1 MPARSWSRVSKMPY
15 RLLYNLL
22 IHLGLP
28 LALLALYKP
37 KKGKPGFGKRWAEH
51 LGRLPATGQ
60 DAPLW
65 IHAVSVGETLAIT
78 PLIRAL
84 KAERPDLPILL
95 TTTTRTG
102 ADQAA
107 RLGDLVIHRY
117 APLDYPW
124 AIAAFLDTF
133 KPRALWVM
141 ETELWPN
148 WLAACEA
155 RHLPVTIINAR
166 LSERSCQRYARFH
179 GAFDAL
185 SRPLTHLLC
194 QHQDDADRFARLG
207 IDRSRLAVTGSIK
220 FDIQFGDEVQA
231 KGRALRQQLG
241 TDRPVW
247 IAASTHL
254 GEDEQV
260 LAAFDLL
267 LKRHP
272 DALLI
277 LVPRHPE
284 RFDRVAELCAPY
296 GCVRRTDGAAVNAE
310 DKVYLGDTMGE
321 LPLMLAAADVAF
333 VGGSLVKIGGHNLLE
348 PAALGKPCLTGPA
361 YFNFSDITR
370 QLVAQG
376 GAAIVADAAELG
388 EQVSQLFADDNARRE
403 MGEQARAV
411 VLRNQGALAR
421 TLSHC
426 LAALEND

>member
-1 MPARSWSRVSKMPY
+1 MGY

-37 KKGKPGFGKRWAEH
+37 KKGKPGFGARWAEH
-51 LGRLPATGQ
+51 LGRMPASGQ
-60 DAPLW
+60 EAPLW
-65 IHAVSVGETLAIT
+65 IHAVSVGETLAIS
-78 PLIRAL
+78 PFIRAL

-102 ADQAA
+102 AEQAA
-107 RLGDLVIHRY
+107 KLGDLVVHRY

-124 AIAAFLDTF
+124 AVAAFLKCI

-166 LSERSCQRYARFH
+166 LSERSCQRYARFQ
-179 GAFDAL
+179 GAFDTL

-194 QHQDDADRFARLG
+194 QHQDDAERFARLG
-207 IDRSRLAVTGSIK
+207 VGRERLAVTGSIK
-220 FDIQFGDEVQA
+220 FDIQLGDEVYA
-231 KGRALRQQLG
+231 RGHALRQQLG
-241 TDRPVW
+241 QSRPVW
-247 IAASTHL
+247 IAASTHQ

-260 LAAFDLL
+260 LAAFDLVL
-267 LKRHP
+267 QRHP
-272 DALLI
+272 QALLI

-296 GCVRRTDGAAVNAE
+296 GCVRRTGGAPIRE
-310 DKVYLGDTMGE
+310 TDKVYLGDTMGE

-333 VGGSLVKIGGHNLLE
+333 VGGSLVKVGGHNLLE

-370 QLVAQG
+370 QLVVQG
-376 GAAIVADAAELG
+376 GAALVADAAALG
-388 EQVSQLFADDNARRE
+388 EKVSELLADEGERRQ

-421 TLSHC
+421 TLSHS
-426 LAALEND
+426 LASLESD

>member
-1 MPARSWSRVSKMPY
+1 MGY

-51 LGRLPATGQ
+51 LGRTPATGQ
-60 DAPLW
+60 EAPLW
-65 IHAVSVGETLAIT
+65 IHAVSVGETLAIS
-78 PLIRAL
+78 PFIRAL

-102 ADQAA
+102 AEQAA
-107 RLGDLVIHRY
+107 RLGGLVEHRY

-124 AIAAFLDTF
+124 AVAAFLNAV

-166 LSERSCQRYARFH
+166 LSERSCRRYGRFQ

-194 QHQDDADRFARLG
+194 QHQDDADRFHRLG
-207 IDRSRLAVTGSIK
+207 LGRERLAVTGSIK
-220 FDIQFGDEVQA
+220 FDIQLDEQVQA
-231 KGRALRQQLG
+231 KGRALRQLLG
-241 TDRPVW
+241 ADRPVW
-247 IAASTHL
+247 IAASTHQ

-260 LAAFDLL
+260 LAAFDRVLAAQ
-267 LKRHP
+267 P
-272 DALLI
+272 SALLI

-284 RFDRVAELCAPY
+284 RFERVAALCAPY
-296 GCVRRTDGAAVNAE
+296 GCVRRTAGGAVGE
-310 DKVYLGDTMGE
+310 HDKVYLGDTMGE

-333 VGGSLVKIGGHNLLE
+333 VGGSLVKVGGHNLLE
-348 PAALGKPCLTGPA
+348 PAALGKPCLSGPA

-376 GAAIVADAAELG
+376 GAAVVADAAELG
-388 EQVSQLFADDNARRE
+388 EQVSALLADESRRRE

-426 LAALEND
+426 LASLEND

>member
-1 MPARSWSRVSKMPY
+1 MIY

-51 LGRLPATGQ
+51 LGRTPATGQ
-60 DAPLW
+60 EAPLW
-65 IHAVSVGETLAIT
+65 IHAVSVGETLAIS
-78 PLIRAL
+78 PFIRAL
-84 KAERPDLPILL
+84 KAEQPSLPILL

-102 ADQAA
+102 AEQAA
-107 RLGDLVIHRY
+107 KLGDLVVHRY

-124 AIAAFLDTF
+124 AVPAFLATF

-155 RHLPVTIINAR
+155 RNLPVTILNAR
-166 LSERSCQRYARFH
+166 LSERSCQRYGRFQ

-194 QHQDDADRFARLG
+194 QHQDDADRFQRLG
-207 IDRSRLAVTGSIK
+207 IGRERLAVTGSIK

-231 KGRALRQQLG
+231 RGRALRQQLG
-241 TDRPVW
+241 QERPVW
-247 IAASTHL
+247 IAASTHQ

-260 LAAFDLL
+260 LAAFDRV
-267 LKRHP
+267 LKAHP
-272 DALLI
+272 SALLI

-284 RFDRVAELCAPY
+284 RFAKVAELCAPY
-296 GCVRRTDGAAVNAE
+296 GCVLRSHCQGQGKPVSET

-376 GAAIVADAAELG
+376 GAAVVADADALG
-388 EQVSQLFADDNARRE
+388 DKVNALLGDAGARRQ

>member
-1 MPARSWSRVSKMPY
+1 MGY

-37 KKGKPGFGKRWAEH
+37 KKGKPGFGARWAEH
-51 LGRLPATGQ
+51 LGRTPASGQ
-60 DAPLW
+60 EAPLW
-65 IHAVSVGETLAIT
+65 IHAVSVGETLAIS
-78 PLIRAL
+78 PFIRAL

-102 ADQAA
+102 AEQAA
-107 RLGDLVIHRY
+107 KLGDLVVHRY

-124 AIAAFLDTF
+124 AVAAFLKCI

-166 LSERSCQRYARFH
+166 LSERSCQRYARFQ
-179 GAFDAL
+179 GAFDTL

-194 QHQDDADRFARLG
+194 QHQDDAERFARLG
-207 IDRSRLAVTGSIK
+207 IGREWLAVTGSIK
-220 FDIQFGDEVQA
+220 FDIQMGDEVQA
-231 KGRALRQQLG
+231 RGQALRQQLG
-241 TDRPVW
+241 QSRPVW
-247 IAASTHL
+247 IAASTHQ

-260 LAAFDLL
+260 LAAFDRVLQ
-267 LKRHP
+267 RHP
-272 DALLI
+272 RALLI

-296 GCVRRTDGAAVNAE
+296 GCVRRTGGAPIRE
-310 DKVYLGDTMGE
+310 TDKVYLGDTMGE

-333 VGGSLVKIGGHNLLE
+333 VGGSLVKVGGHNLLE

-376 GAAIVADAAELG
+376 GAALVADAAALG
-388 EQVSQLFADDNARRE
+388 EKVSELLADEGERRQ

-426 LAALEND
+426 LASLEND

>member
-1 MPARSWSRVSKMPY
+1 MPY

-28 LALLALYKP
+28 LALLALYRP
-37 KKGKPGFGKRWAEH
+37 KRGKLGFGKRWAEH
-51 LGRLPATGQ
+51 VGRLPATGQ
-60 DAPLW
+60 EAPLW
-65 IHAVSVGETLAIT
+65 IHAVSVGEVLAIS

-84 KAERPDLPILL
+84 NAAQPSLPILL
-95 TTTTRTG
+95 TTTTQTG
-102 ADQAA
+102 AAQAA
-107 RLGDLVIHRY
+107 KLGDLVVHRY

-124 AIAAFLDTF
+124 AIGAFLNTCQ
-133 KPRALWVM
+133 PRALWVV

-148 WLAACEA
+148 WLAACDA
-155 RHLPVTIINAR
+155 RHVPVTIINAR

-179 GAFDAL
+179 GAFDTL

-194 QHQDDADRFARLG
+194 QHQEDAERFARLG
-207 IDRSRLAVTGSIK
+207 IGRARLAVTGSIK
-220 FDIQFGDEVQA
+220 FDIQFGDEVQTQ
-231 KGRALRQQLG
+231 GRALRQLLG
-241 TDRPVW
+241 VDRPVW
-247 IAASTHL
+247 IAASTHQ

-267 LKRHP
+267 LARHP
-272 DALLI
+272 NALLI

-284 RFDRVAELCAPY
+284 RFDRVAQLCAPY
-296 GCVRRTDGAAVNAE
+296 GCIRRTHCQAQGARVGV
-310 DKVYLGDTMGE
+310 DHKVYLGDTMGE

-333 VGGSLVKIGGHNLLE
+333 VGGSLVNVGGHNLLE
-348 PAALGKPCLTGPA
+348 PAALGKPCLSGPT

-388 EQVSQLFADDNARRE
+388 EQLNQLFEHEPVRRA

-426 LAALEND
+426 LVALEND

>member
-1 MPARSWSRVSKMPY
+1 MGY

-37 KKGKPGFGKRWAEH
+37 KKGKPGFGARWAEH
-51 LGRLPATGQ
+51 LGRTPVSGQ
-60 DAPLW
+60 EAPLW
-65 IHAVSVGETLAIT
+65 IHAVSVGETLAIS
-78 PLIRAL
+78 PFIRAL

-102 ADQAA
+102 AEQAA
-107 RLGDLVIHRY
+107 KLGDLVVHRY

-124 AIAAFLDTF
+124 AVAAFLKCI

-166 LSERSCQRYARFH
+166 LSERSCQRYARFQ
-179 GAFDAL
+179 GAFDTL

-194 QHQDDADRFARLG
+194 QHQDDAERFARLG
-207 IDRSRLAVTGSIK
+207 IGRERLAVTGSIK
-220 FDIQFGDEVQA
+220 FDIQLGDEVQA
-231 KGRALRQQLG
+231 KGHALRQQLG
-241 TDRPVW
+241 QSRPVW
-247 IAASTHL
+247 IAASTHQ

-260 LAAFDLL
+260 LAAFDLVL
-267 LKRHP
+267 QRHP
-272 DALLI
+272 QSLLI

-296 GCVRRTDGAAVNAE
+296 GCVRRTGGAPIRE
-310 DKVYLGDTMGE
+310 TDKVYLGDTMGE

-333 VGGSLVKIGGHNLLE
+333 VGGSLVKVGGHNLLE

-376 GAAIVADAAELG
+376 GAALVADAAALG
-388 EQVSQLFADDNARRE
+388 EKVSELLADEGERRQ

-426 LAALEND
+426 LASLESD

>member
-1 MPARSWSRVSKMPY
+1 MGY

-37 KKGKPGFGKRWAEH
+37 KKGKPGFGARWAEH
-51 LGRLPATGQ
+51 LGRTPASGQ
-60 DAPLW
+60 EAPLW
-65 IHAVSVGETLAIT
+65 IHAVSVGETLAIS
-78 PLIRAL
+78 PFIRAL

-102 ADQAA
+102 AEQAA
-107 RLGDLVIHRY
+107 KLGDLVMHRY

-124 AIAAFLDTF
+124 AVAAFLKCI

-166 LSERSCQRYARFH
+166 LSERSCQRYARFQ
-179 GAFDAL
+179 GAFDTL

-194 QHQDDADRFARLG
+194 QHQDDAERFVRLG
-207 IDRSRLAVTGSIK
+207 IGRERLAVTGSIK
-220 FDIQFGDEVQA
+220 FDIQLGDEVQA
-231 KGRALRQQLG
+231 RGHALRQQLG
-241 TDRPVW
+241 QSRPVW
-247 IAASTHL
+247 IAASTHQ

-260 LAAFDLL
+260 LAAFDLVL
-267 LKRHP
+267 QRHP
-272 DALLI
+272 QALLI

-296 GCVRRTDGAAVNAE
+296 GCVRRTGGAPIRE
-310 DKVYLGDTMGE
+310 TDKVYLGDTMGE

-333 VGGSLVKIGGHNLLE
+333 VGGSLVKVGGHNLLE
-348 PAALGKPCLTGPA
+348 PAALGKPCLSGPA

-376 GAAIVADAAELG
+376 GAALVADAAALG
-388 EQVSQLFADDNARRE
+388 EKVSELLADEGERRQ

-411 VLRNQGALAR
+411 VLRNQGALVR

-426 LAALEND
+426 LASLESD

>member
-1 MPARSWSRVSKMPY
+1 MGY

-37 KKGKPGFGKRWAEH
+37 KKGKPGFGARWAEH
-51 LGRLPATGQ
+51 LGRTPASGQ
-60 DAPLW
+60 EAPLW
-65 IHAVSVGETLAIT
+65 IHAVSVGETLAIS
-78 PLIRAL
+78 PFIRAL

-102 ADQAA
+102 AEQAA
-107 RLGDLVIHRY
+107 KLGDLVMHRY

-124 AIAAFLDTF
+124 AVAAFLKCI

-166 LSERSCQRYARFH
+166 LSERSCQRYARFQ
-179 GAFDAL
+179 GAFDTL

-194 QHQDDADRFARLG
+194 QHQDDAERFARLG
-207 IDRSRLAVTGSIK
+207 IGRERLAVTGSIK
-220 FDIQFGDEVQA
+220 FDIQLGDEVQA
-231 KGRALRQQLG
+231 RGHALRQPLG
-241 TDRPVW
+241 QSRPVW
-247 IAASTHL
+247 IAASTHQ

-260 LAAFDLL
+260 LAAFDLVL
-267 LKRHP
+267 QRHP
-272 DALLI
+272 QALLI

-296 GCVRRTDGAAVNAE
+296 GCVRRTGGAPIRE
-310 DKVYLGDTMGE
+310 TDRVYLGDTMGE

-333 VGGSLVKIGGHNLLE
+333 VGGSLVKVGGHNLLE

-376 GAAIVADAAELG
+376 GAALVADAAALG
-388 EQVSQLFADDNARRE
+388 EKVSELLADEGERRQ

-426 LAALEND
+426 LASLESD

>member
-1 MPARSWSRVSKMPY
+1 MGY

-37 KKGKPGFGKRWAEH
+37 KKGKPGFGARWAEH
-51 LGRLPATGQ
+51 LGRTPASGQ
-60 DAPLW
+60 EAPLW
-65 IHAVSVGETLAIT
+65 IHAVSVGETLAIS
-78 PLIRAL
+78 PFIRAL

-102 ADQAA
+102 AEQAA
-107 RLGDLVIHRY
+107 KLGDLVVHRY

-124 AIAAFLDTF
+124 AVAAFLKCI

-166 LSERSCQRYARFH
+166 LSERSCQRYARFQ
-179 GAFDAL
+179 GAFDTL

-194 QHQDDADRFARLG
+194 QHQDDAERFARLG
-207 IDRSRLAVTGSIK
+207 IGRERLAVTGSIK
-220 FDIQFGDEVQA
+220 FDIQLGDEVQA
-231 KGRALRQQLG
+231 KGHALRQHLG
-241 TDRPVW
+241 QSRPVW
-247 IAASTHL
+247 IAASTHQ

-260 LAAFDLL
+260 LAAFDLVL
-267 LKRHP
+267 QRHP
-272 DALLI
+272 RALLI

-296 GCVRRTDGAAVNAE
+296 GCVRRTGGAPIRE
-310 DKVYLGDTMGE
+310 TDKVYLGDTMGE

-333 VGGSLVKIGGHNLLE
+333 VGGSLVKVGGHNLLE

-370 QLVAQG
+370 QLVVQG
-376 GAAIVADAAELG
+376 GAALVADAAALG
-388 EQVSQLFADDNARRE
+388 EKVSELLADEGDRRQ

-426 LAALEND
+426 LASLEND

>member
-1 MPARSWSRVSKMPY
+1 MGY

-37 KKGKPGFGKRWAEH
+37 KKGKPGFGARWAEH
-51 LGRLPATGQ
+51 LGRTPASGQ
-60 DAPLW
+60 EAPLW
-65 IHAVSVGETLAIT
+65 IHAVSVGETLAIS
-78 PLIRAL
+78 PFIRAL

-102 ADQAA
+102 AEQAA
-107 RLGDLVIHRY
+107 KLGDLVVHRY

-124 AIAAFLDTF
+124 AVAAFLKCI

-166 LSERSCQRYARFH
+166 LSERSCQRYARFQ
-179 GAFDAL
+179 GAFDTL

-194 QHQDDADRFARLG
+194 QHQDDAERFARLG
-207 IDRSRLAVTGSIK
+207 IGRERLAVTGSIK
-220 FDIQFGDEVQA
+220 FDIQLGDEVQA
-231 KGRALRQQLG
+231 RGQALRQQLG
-241 TDRPVW
+241 QRRPVW
-247 IAASTHL
+247 IAASTHQ

-260 LAAFDLL
+260 LAAFDLVL
-267 LKRHP
+267 QRHP
-272 DALLI
+272 RALLI

-296 GCVRRTDGAAVNAE
+296 GCVRRTGGAPIRE
-310 DKVYLGDTMGE
+310 TDKVYLGDTMGE

-333 VGGSLVKIGGHNLLE
+333 VGGSLVKVGGHNLLE

-376 GAAIVADAAELG
+376 GAALVADAAALG
-388 EQVSQLFADDNARRE
+388 EKVSELLADEGDRRQ

-426 LAALEND
+426 LASLEND

>member
-1 MPARSWSRVSKMPY
+1 MGY

-37 KKGKPGFGKRWAEH
+37 KKGKPGFGARWAEH
-51 LGRLPATGQ
+51 LGRTPASGQ
-60 DAPLW
+60 EAPLW
-65 IHAVSVGETLAIT
+65 IHAVSVGETLAIS
-78 PLIRAL
+78 PFIRAL

-102 ADQAA
+102 AEQAA
-107 RLGDLVIHRY
+107 KLGDLVVHRY

-124 AIAAFLDTF
+124 AVAAFLKCI

-166 LSERSCQRYARFH
+166 LSERSCQRYARFQ

-194 QHQDDADRFARLG
+194 QHQDDAERFARLG
-207 IDRSRLAVTGSIK
+207 IGREQLAVTGSIK
-220 FDIQFGDEVQA
+220 FDIQLGDEVQA
-231 KGRALRQQLG
+231 RGHALRQQLG
-241 TDRPVW
+241 QSRPVW
-247 IAASTHL
+247 IAASTHQ

-260 LAAFDLL
+260 LAAFDLVL
-267 LKRHP
+267 QRHP
-272 DALLI
+272 QALLI

-284 RFDRVAELCAPY
+284 RFVRVAELCAPY
-296 GCVRRTDGAAVNAE
+296 GCVRRTGGAPIRE
-310 DKVYLGDTMGE
+310 TDKVYLGDTMGE

-333 VGGSLVKIGGHNLLE
+333 VGGSLVKVGGHNLLE
-348 PAALGKPCLTGPA
+348 PAALGKPCLTGTA

-376 GAAIVADAAELG
+376 GAALVADAAALG
-388 EQVSQLFADDNARRE
+388 EKVSELLADEGERRQ

-426 LAALEND
+426 LASLESD

>member
-1 MPARSWSRVSKMPY
+1 MGY

-37 KKGKPGFGKRWAEH
+37 KKGKPGFGARWAEH
-51 LGRLPATGQ
+51 LGRTPASGQ
-60 DAPLW
+60 EAPLW
-65 IHAVSVGETLAIT
+65 IHAVSVGETLAIS
-78 PLIRAL
+78 PFIRAL

-102 ADQAA
+102 AEQAA
-107 RLGDLVIHRY
+107 KLGDLVVHRY

-124 AIAAFLDTF
+124 AVAAFLKCI

-166 LSERSCQRYARFH
+166 LSERSCQRYARFQ
-179 GAFDAL
+179 GEFDTL

-194 QHQDDADRFARLG
+194 QHQDDAERFARLG
-207 IDRSRLAVTGSIK
+207 VGRERLAVTGSIK
-220 FDIQFGDEVQA
+220 FDIQLGDEVYA
-231 KGRALRQQLG
+231 RGHALRQQLG
-241 TDRPVW
+241 QSRPVW
-247 IAASTHL
+247 IAASTHQ

-260 LAAFDLL
+260 LAAFDLVL
-267 LKRHP
+267 QRHP
-272 DALLI
+272 QTLLI

-296 GCVRRTDGAAVNAE
+296 GCVRRTGGAPIRE
-310 DKVYLGDTMGE
+310 TDKVYLGDTMGE

-333 VGGSLVKIGGHNLLE
+333 VGGSLVKVGGHNLLE

-376 GAAIVADAAELG
+376 GAALVADAAALG
-388 EQVSQLFADDNARRE
+388 EKVSELLADEGDRRQ

-426 LAALEND
+426 LASLESD

>member
-1 MPARSWSRVSKMPY
+1 MGY

-37 KKGKPGFGKRWAEH
+37 KKGKPGFGARWAEH
-51 LGRLPATGQ
+51 LGRTPASGQ
-60 DAPLW
+60 EAPLW
-65 IHAVSVGETLAIT
+65 IHAVSVGETLAIS
-78 PLIRAL
+78 PFIRAL

-102 ADQAA
+102 AEQAA
-107 RLGDLVIHRY
+107 KLGDLAVHRY

-124 AIAAFLDTF
+124 AVAAFLKCI

-166 LSERSCQRYARFH
+166 LSERSCQRYARFQ
-179 GAFDAL
+179 GAFDTL

-194 QHQDDADRFARLG
+194 QHQDDAERFARLG
-207 IDRSRLAVTGSIK
+207 IGRERLAVTGSIK
-220 FDIQFGDEVQA
+220 FDIQLGDEVQA
-231 KGRALRQQLG
+231 RGHALRQQLG
-241 TDRPVW
+241 QSRPVW
-247 IAASTHL
+247 IAASTHQ

-260 LAAFDLL
+260 LAAFDLVL
-267 LKRHP
+267 QRHP
-272 DALLI
+272 RALLI

-284 RFDRVAELCAPY
+284 RFDRVAELCTPY
-296 GCVRRTDGAAVNAE
+296 GCVRRTGGDPIRE
-310 DKVYLGDTMGE
+310 TDKVYLGDTMGE

-333 VGGSLVKIGGHNLLE
+333 VGGSLVKVGGHNLLE

-376 GAAIVADAAELG
+376 GAALVADAAALG
-388 EQVSQLFADDNARRE
+388 EKVSELLADEGERLQ

-426 LAALEND
+426 LASLESD

>member
-1 MPARSWSRVSKMPY
+1 MGY

-37 KKGKPGFGKRWAEH
+37 KKGKPGFGARWAEH
-51 LGRLPATGQ
+51 LGRTPASGQ
-60 DAPLW
+60 EAPLW
-65 IHAVSVGETLAIT
+65 IHAVSVGETLAIS
-78 PLIRAL
+78 PFIRAL

-102 ADQAA
+102 AEQAA
-107 RLGDLVIHRY
+107 KLGDLVMHRY

-124 AIAAFLDTF
+124 AVAAFLKCI

-166 LSERSCQRYARFH
+166 LSERSCQRYARFQ
-179 GAFDAL
+179 GAFDTL

-194 QHQDDADRFARLG
+194 QHQDDAERFARLG
-207 IDRSRLAVTGSIK
+207 IGRERLAVTGSIK
-220 FDIQFGDEVQA
+220 FDIQLGDEVQA
-231 KGRALRQQLG
+231 RGHALRQQLG
-241 TDRPVW
+241 QSRPAW
-247 IAASTHL
+247 IAASTHQ

-260 LAAFDLL
+260 LAAFDLVL
-267 LKRHP
+267 QRHP
-272 DALLI
+272 RALLI

-296 GCVRRTDGAAVNAE
+296 GCVRRTGGAPIRE
-310 DKVYLGDTMGE
+310 TDKVYLGDTMGE

-333 VGGSLVKIGGHNLLE
+333 VGGSLVKVGGHNLLE

-376 GAAIVADAAELG
+376 GAALVADAAALG
-388 EQVSQLFADDNARRE
+388 EKVSELLADEGERRQ

-426 LAALEND
+426 LASLEND

>member
-1 MPARSWSRVSKMPY
+1 MGY

-37 KKGKPGFGKRWAEH
+37 KKGKPGFGARWAEH
-51 LGRLPATGQ
+51 LGRTPASGQ
-60 DAPLW
+60 EAPLW
-65 IHAVSVGETLAIT
+65 IHAVSVGETLAIS
-78 PLIRAL
+78 PFIRAL

-102 ADQAA
+102 AEQAA
-107 RLGDLVIHRY
+107 RLGDLVVHRY

-124 AIAAFLDTF
+124 AVAAFLKRI

-166 LSERSCQRYARFH
+166 LSERSCQRYARFQ
-179 GAFDAL
+179 GAFDTL

-194 QHQDDADRFARLG
+194 QHQDDAERFARLG
-207 IDRSRLAVTGSIK
+207 VGRERLAVTGSIK
-220 FDIQFGDEVQA
+220 FDIQLGDEVQA
-231 KGRALRQQLG
+231 RGQALRQQLG
-241 TDRPVW
+241 QSRPVW
-247 IAASTHL
+247 IAASTHQ

-260 LAAFDLL
+260 LAAFDLVL
-267 LKRHP
+267 QRHP
-272 DALLI
+272 QALLI

-296 GCVRRTDGAAVNAE
+296 GCVRRTGGAPIRE
-310 DKVYLGDTMGE
+310 TDKVYLGDTMGE

-333 VGGSLVKIGGHNLLE
+333 VGGSLVKVGGHNLLE
-348 PAALGKPCLTGPA
+348 PEALGKPCLTGPA

-376 GAAIVADAAELG
+376 GAALVADAAALG
-388 EQVSQLFADDNARRE
+388 EKVSELLADEGERRQ

-426 LAALEND
+426 LASLESD

>member
-1 MPARSWSRVSKMPY
+1 MGY

-37 KKGKPGFGKRWAEH
+37 KKGKPGFGARWAEH
-51 LGRLPATGQ
+51 LGRTPASGQ
-60 DAPLW
+60 EAPLW
-65 IHAVSVGETLAIT
+65 IHAVSVGETLAIS
-78 PLIRAL
+78 PFIRAL

-102 ADQAA
+102 AEQAA
-107 RLGDLVIHRY
+107 KLGDLVVHRY

-124 AIAAFLDTF
+124 AVAAFLKCI

-166 LSERSCQRYARFH
+166 LSERSCQRYARFQ
-179 GAFDAL
+179 GAFDTL

-194 QHQDDADRFARLG
+194 QHQDDAERFARLG
-207 IDRSRLAVTGSIK
+207 IGRERLAVTGSIK
-220 FDIQFGDEVQA
+220 FDIQLGDEVQA
-231 KGRALRQQLG
+231 RGQALRQQLG
-241 TDRPVW
+241 QSRPVW
-247 IAASTHL
+247 IAASTHQ

-260 LAAFDLL
+260 LAAFDLVL
-267 LKRHP
+267 QRHP
-272 DALLI
+272 QALLI

-284 RFDRVAELCAPY
+284 RFVRVAELCAPY
-296 GCVRRTDGAAVNAE
+296 GCVRRTGGAPIRE
-310 DKVYLGDTMGE
+310 TDKVYLGDTMGE

-333 VGGSLVKIGGHNLLE
+333 VGGSLVKVGGHNLLE

-376 GAAIVADAAELG
+376 GAALVADAAALG
-388 EQVSQLFADDNARRE
+388 EKVSELLADEGERRQ

-426 LAALEND
+426 LASLESD

>member
-1 MPARSWSRVSKMPY
+1 MGY

-37 KKGKPGFGKRWAEH
+37 KKGKPGFGARWAEH
-51 LGRLPATGQ
+51 LGRTPASGQ
-60 DAPLW
+60 EAPLW
-65 IHAVSVGETLAIT
+65 IHAVSVGETLAIS
-78 PLIRAL
+78 PFIRTL

-102 ADQAA
+102 AEQAA
-107 RLGDLVIHRY
+107 KLGDLVVHRY

-124 AIAAFLDTF
+124 AVAAFLKCI

-166 LSERSCQRYARFH
+166 LSERSCQRYARFQ
-179 GAFDAL
+179 GAFDTL

-194 QHQDDADRFARLG
+194 QHQDDAERFARLG
-207 IDRSRLAVTGSIK
+207 IGRERLAVTGSIK
-220 FDIQFGDEVQA
+220 FDIQLGDEVQA
-231 KGRALRQQLG
+231 RGHALRQQLG
-241 TDRPVW
+241 QSRPVW
-247 IAASTHL
+247 IAASTHQ
-254 GEDEQV
+254 GEDEQL
-260 LAAFDLL
+260 LAAFDLVL
-267 LKRHP
+267 QRHP
-272 DALLI
+272 RALLI

-296 GCVRRTDGAAVNAE
+296 GCVRRTGGAPIRE
-310 DKVYLGDTMGE
+310 TDKVYLGDTMGE

-333 VGGSLVKIGGHNLLE
+333 VGGSLVKVGGHNLLE

-376 GAAIVADAAELG
+376 GAALVADAAALG
-388 EQVSQLFADDNARRE
+388 EKVSELLADEGERSQ

-426 LAALEND
+426 LASLESD

>member
-1 MPARSWSRVSKMPY
+1 MGY

-37 KKGKPGFGKRWAEH
+37 KKGKPGFGARWAEH
-51 LGRLPATGQ
+51 LGRTPASGQ
-60 DAPLW
+60 EAPLW
-65 IHAVSVGETLAIT
+65 IHAVSVGETLAIS
-78 PLIRAL
+78 PFIRAL
-84 KAERPDLPILL
+84 KAERPDLSILL

-102 ADQAA
+102 AEQAA
-107 RLGDLVIHRY
+107 KLGNLVMHRY

-124 AIAAFLDTF
+124 AVAAFLKCI

-166 LSERSCQRYARFH
+166 LSERSCQRYARFQ
-179 GAFDAL
+179 GAFDTL

-194 QHQDDADRFARLG
+194 QHQDDAERFARLG
-207 IDRSRLAVTGSIK
+207 IGRERLAVTGSIK
-220 FDIQFGDEVQA
+220 FDIQLGDEVQA
-231 KGRALRQQLG
+231 RGHALRQQLG
-241 TDRPVW
+241 QSRPVW
-247 IAASTHL
+247 IAASTHQ

-260 LAAFDLL
+260 LAAFDLVL
-267 LKRHP
+267 QRHP
-272 DALLI
+272 RALLI

-296 GCVRRTDGAAVNAE
+296 GCVRRTGGAPIRE
-310 DKVYLGDTMGE
+310 TDKVYLGDTMGE

-333 VGGSLVKIGGHNLLE
+333 VGGSLVKVGGHNLLE

-370 QLVAQG
+370 QLVVQG
-376 GAAIVADAAELG
+376 GAALVADAAALG
-388 EQVSQLFADDNARRE
+388 EKVSELLADEGERRQ

-426 LAALEND
+426 LASLESD

>member
-1 MPARSWSRVSKMPY
+1 MGY

-37 KKGKPGFGKRWAEH
+37 KKGKPGFGARWAEH
-51 LGRLPATGQ
+51 LGRTPASGQ
-60 DAPLW
+60 EAPLW
-65 IHAVSVGETLAIT
+65 IHAVSVGETLAIS
-78 PLIRAL
+78 PFIRAL

-102 ADQAA
+102 AEQAA
-107 RLGDLVIHRY
+107 KLGDLVVHRY

-124 AIAAFLDTF
+124 AVAAFLKCI

-166 LSERSCQRYARFH
+166 LSERSCQRYARFQ
-179 GAFDAL
+179 GAFDTL

-194 QHQDDADRFARLG
+194 QHQDDAERFARLG
-207 IDRSRLAVTGSIK
+207 IGRERLAVTGSIK
-220 FDIQFGDEVQA
+220 FDIQLGDEVQA
-231 KGRALRQQLG
+231 RGHALRQQLG
-241 TDRPVW
+241 QSRPVW
-247 IAASTHL
+247 IAASTHQ

-260 LAAFDLL
+260 LAAFDLVL
-267 LKRHP
+267 QRHP
-272 DALLI
+272 QALLI

-284 RFDRVAELCAPY
+284 RFVRVAELCAPY
-296 GCVRRTDGAAVNAE
+296 GCVRRTGGAPIRE
-310 DKVYLGDTMGE
+310 TDKVYLGDTMGE

-333 VGGSLVKIGGHNLLE
+333 VGGSLVKVGGHNLLE

-376 GAAIVADAAELG
+376 GAALVADAAALG
-388 EQVSQLFADDNARRE
+388 EKVSELLADEGERRQ

-426 LAALEND
+426 LASLESD

>member
-1 MPARSWSRVSKMPY
+1 MGY

-37 KKGKPGFGKRWAEH
+37 KKGKPGFGARWAEH
-51 LGRLPATGQ
+51 LGRTPASGQ
-60 DAPLW
+60 EAPLW
-65 IHAVSVGETLAIT
+65 IHAVSVGETLAIS
-78 PLIRAL
+78 PFIRAL

-102 ADQAA
+102 AEQAA
-107 RLGDLVIHRY
+107 KLGDLVMHRY

-124 AIAAFLDTF
+124 AVAAFLKCI

-166 LSERSCQRYARFH
+166 LSERSCQRYARFQ
-179 GAFDAL
+179 GAFDTL

-194 QHQDDADRFARLG
+194 QHQDDAERFARLG
-207 IDRSRLAVTGSIK
+207 IGRERLAVTGSIK
-220 FDIQFGDEVQA
+220 FDIQLGDEVQA
-231 KGRALRQQLG
+231 RGHALRQQLG
-241 TDRPVW
+241 QSRPVW
-247 IAASTHL
+247 IAASTHQ

-260 LAAFDLL
+260 LAAFDRVLQC
-267 LKRHP
+267 HP
-272 DALLI
+272 QVLLI

-296 GCVRRTDGAAVNAE
+296 GCVRRTGGAPIRE
-310 DKVYLGDTMGE
+310 TDKVYLGDTMGE

-333 VGGSLVKIGGHNLLE
+333 VGGSLVKVGGHNLLE
-348 PAALGKPCLTGPA
+348 PAALGTPCLTGPA

-376 GAAIVADAAELG
+376 GAALVADAAALG
-388 EQVSQLFADDNARRE
+388 EKVSELLADEGERSQ

-426 LAALEND
+426 LASLEND

>member
-1 MPARSWSRVSKMPY
+1 MLY

-37 KKGKPGFGKRWAEH
+37 KKGKPGFGARWAEH
-51 LGRLPATGQ
+51 LGRTPASGQ
-60 DAPLW
+60 EAPLW
-65 IHAVSVGETLAIT
+65 IHAVSVGETLAIS
-78 PLIRAL
+78 PFIRAL

-102 ADQAA
+102 AEQAA
-107 RLGDLVIHRY
+107 KLGDLVVHHY

-124 AIAAFLDTF
+124 AVAAFLKCI

-166 LSERSCQRYARFH
+166 LSERSCQRYARFQ
-179 GAFDAL
+179 GAFDTL

-207 IDRSRLAVTGSIK
+207 ISHARLAVTGSIK
-220 FDIQFGDEVQA
+220 FDIQLGDEVQA
-231 KGRALRQQLG
+231 KGHALRLALG
-241 TDRPVW
+241 VDRPVW
-247 IAASTHL
+247 IAASTHQ

-260 LAAFDLL
+260 LAAFDSVLQ
-267 LKRHP
+267 RHP
-272 DALLI
+272 QALLI

-296 GCVRRTDGAAVNAE
+296 GCVRRTGGDPIRE
-310 DKVYLGDTMGE
+310 TDKVYLGDTMGE

-333 VGGSLVKIGGHNLLE
+333 VGGSLVKVGGHNLLE
-348 PAALGKPCLTGPA
+348 PAALGKPCLSGPA

-376 GAAIVADAAELG
+376 GAALVMDAAALG
-388 EQVSQLFADDNARRE
+388 EKVSELLADEGERRQ

-426 LAALEND
+426 LASLEND

>member
-1 MPARSWSRVSKMPY
+1 MIY

-51 LGRLPATGQ
+51 LGRAPATGQ
-60 DAPLW
+60 EAPLW
-65 IHAVSVGETLAIT
+65 IHAVSVGETLAIS
-78 PLIRAL
+78 PFIRAL
-84 KAERPDLPILL
+84 KAEQPSLPILL

-102 ADQAA
+102 AEQAA
-107 RLGDLVIHRY
+107 KLGDLVVHRY

-124 AIAAFLDTF
+124 AVSSFLATF

-155 RHLPVTIINAR
+155 HHLPVTILNAR
-166 LSERSCQRYARFH
+166 LSERSCQRYARFQ

-194 QHQDDADRFARLG
+194 QHQDDADRFHRLG
-207 IDRSRLAVTGSIK
+207 IGRERLAVTGSIK

-231 KGRALRQQLG
+231 RGRALRQQLG
-241 TDRPVW
+241 QEGPVW
-247 IAASTHL
+247 IAASTHH

-260 LAAFDLL
+260 LAAFDRV
-267 LKRHP
+267 LKAHP
-272 DALLI
+272 SALLI

-284 RFDRVAELCAPY
+284 RFARVAELCAPY
-296 GCVRRTDGAAVNAE
+296 GCVLRSHCQGQDKPVSET

-321 LPLMLAAADVAF
+321 LPLMLAAADLAF

-376 GAAIVADAAELG
+376 GAAVVADADALG
-388 EQVSQLFADDNARRE
+388 DKVNMLLGDAGARRQ

>member
-1 MPARSWSRVSKMPY
+1 MGY

-28 LALLALYKP
+28 LALLALYRP
-37 KKGKPGFGKRWAEH
+37 KKGKPGFGARWAEH
-51 LGRLPATGQ
+51 LGRSPVSGQ
-60 DAPLW
+60 EAPLW

-78 PLIRAL
+78 PFIRAL

-102 ADQAA
+102 AEQAA
-107 RLGDLVIHRY
+107 RLGELVVHRY

-124 AIAAFLDTF
+124 AIAAFLKRF
-133 KPRALWVM
+133 QPRALWVM

-155 RHLPVTIINAR
+155 HHLPVTILNAR
-166 LSERSCQRYARFH
+166 LSERSCQRYARFQ

-194 QHQDDADRFARLG
+194 QHQDDADRFHRLG
-207 IDRSRLAVTGSIK
+207 LGRERLAVTGSIK
-220 FDIQFGDEVQA
+220 FDIQLGDELLA
-231 KGRALRQQLG
+231 KGHSLRQTLG
-241 TDRPVW
+241 EARPVW
-247 IAASTHL
+247 IAASTHQ

-260 LAAFDLL
+260 LTAFEWVL
-267 LKRHP
+267 RTHP
-272 DALLI
+272 AALLI

-296 GCVRRTDGAAVNAE
+296 GCVRRTSAAPIRAT
-310 DKVYLGDTMGE
+310 DQVYLGDTMGE
-321 LPLMLAAADVAF
+321 LPLMLAAADLAF
-333 VGGSLVKIGGHNLLE
+333 VGGSLVPVGGHNLLE

-376 GAAIVADAAELG
+376 GAALVADAAALGDKVSELLSDG
-388 EQVSQLFADDNARRE
+388 GARRQ

-426 LAALEND
+426 LASLEND

>member
-1 MPARSWSRVSKMPY
+1 MGY

-37 KKGKPGFGKRWAEH
+37 KKGKPGFGARWAEH
-51 LGRLPATGQ
+51 LGRTPASGQ
-60 DAPLW
+60 EAPLW
-65 IHAVSVGETLAIT
+65 IHAVSVGETLAIS
-78 PLIRAL
+78 PFIRAL

-102 ADQAA
+102 AEQAA
-107 RLGDLVIHRY
+107 KLGDLVMHRY

-124 AIAAFLDTF
+124 AVAAFLKCI

-166 LSERSCQRYARFH
+166 LSERSCQRYARFQ
-179 GAFDAL
+179 GAFDTL

-194 QHQDDADRFARLG
+194 QHQDDAERFARLG
-207 IDRSRLAVTGSIK
+207 IGRERLAVTGSIK
-220 FDIQFGDEVQA
+220 FDIQLGDEVQA
-231 KGRALRQQLG
+231 RGHALCQQLG
-241 TDRPVW
+241 QSRPVW
-247 IAASTHL
+247 IAASTHQ

-260 LAAFDLL
+260 LAAFDRVLQ
-267 LKRHP
+267 RHP
-272 DALLI
+272 RALLI

-296 GCVRRTDGAAVNAE
+296 GCVRRTGGAPIRE
-310 DKVYLGDTMGE
+310 TDKVYLGDTMGE

-333 VGGSLVKIGGHNLLE
+333 VGGSLVKVGGHNLLE

-376 GAAIVADAAELG
+376 GAALVADAAALG
-388 EQVSQLFADDNARRE
+388 EKVSELLADEGERSQ

-426 LAALEND
+426 LASLESD

>member
-1 MPARSWSRVSKMPY
+1 MLY

-28 LALLALYKP
+28 LALLALYRP
-37 KKGKPGFGKRWAEH
+37 KKGKPGFGARWAEH
-51 LGRLPATGQ
+51 LGRAPASGQ
-60 DAPLW
+60 EAPLW
-65 IHAVSVGETLAIT
+65 IHAVSVGETLAIS
-78 PLIRAL
+78 PFIRAL

-102 ADQAA
+102 AEQAEK
-107 RLGDLVIHRY
+107 LGELVVHRY

-124 AIAAFLDTF
+124 AIAAFLKTF
-133 KPRALWVM
+133 QPRALWVM

-155 RHLPVTIINAR
+155 RHLPVTILNAR
-166 LSERSCQRYARFH
+166 LSERSCSRYARFQ

-194 QHQDDADRFARLG
+194 QHQDDADRFHRLG
-207 IDRSRLAVTGSIK
+207 IGRERLAVTGSIK
-220 FDIQFGDEVQA
+220 FDIQLGDELLV
-231 KGRALRQQLG
+231 KGHSLRQMLG
-241 TDRPVW
+241 KARPVW
-247 IAASTHL
+247 IAASTHQ

-260 LAAFDLL
+260 LAAFDLVL
-267 LKRHP
+267 RTHP
-272 DALLI
+272 EALLM

-284 RFDRVAELCAPY
+284 RFERVAELCAPY
-296 GCVRRTDGAAVNAE
+296 GCVRRSRHQGEPLKGSDQ
-310 DKVYLGDTMGE
+310 VYLGDTMGE
-321 LPLMLAAADVAF
+321 LPLMLAAADLAF
-333 VGGSLVKIGGHNLLE
+333 VGGSLVPVGGHNLLE

-376 GAAIVADAAELG
+376 GAAVVEDAAALG
-388 EQVSQLFADDNARRE
+388 NSVSRLFSDAGARRQ

-426 LAALEND
+426 LASLEND

>member
-1 MPARSWSRVSKMPY
+1 MGY

-37 KKGKPGFGKRWAEH
+37 KKGKLGFGARWAEH
-51 LGRLPATGQ
+51 LGRTPASGQ
-60 DAPLW
+60 EAPLW
-65 IHAVSVGETLAIT
+65 IHAVSVGETLAIS
-78 PLIRAL
+78 PFIRAL

-102 ADQAA
+102 AEQAA
-107 RLGDLVIHRY
+107 KLGDLVVHRY

-124 AIAAFLDTF
+124 AVAAFLKCI

-166 LSERSCQRYARFH
+166 LSERSCQRYARFQ
-179 GAFDAL
+179 GAFDTL

-194 QHQDDADRFARLG
+194 QHQDDAERFARLG
-207 IDRSRLAVTGSIK
+207 IGRERLAVTGSIK
-220 FDIQFGDEVQA
+220 FDIQLGDEVQA
-231 KGRALRQQLG
+231 RGHALRQQLG
-241 TDRPVW
+241 QSRPVW
-247 IAASTHL
+247 IAASTHQ

-260 LAAFDLL
+260 LAAFDLVL
-267 LKRHP
+267 QRHP
-272 DALLI
+272 RALLI

-296 GCVRRTDGAAVNAE
+296 GCVRRTGGAPIRE
-310 DKVYLGDTMGE
+310 TDKVYLGDTMGE

-333 VGGSLVKIGGHNLLE
+333 VGGSLVKVGGHNLLE

-376 GAAIVADAAELG
+376 GAALVADAAALG
-388 EQVSQLFADDNARRE
+388 EKVSELLADEGERSQ

-426 LAALEND
+426 LASLESD

>member
-1 MPARSWSRVSKMPY
+1 MGY

-37 KKGKPGFGKRWAEH
+37 KKGKPGFGARWAEH
-51 LGRLPATGQ
+51 LGRTPASGQ
-60 DAPLW
+60 EAPLW
-65 IHAVSVGETLAIT
+65 IHAVSVGETLAIS
-78 PLIRAL
+78 PFIRAL

-102 ADQAA
+102 AEQAA
-107 RLGDLVIHRY
+107 KLGDLVVHRY

-124 AIAAFLDTF
+124 AVAAFLKCI

-166 LSERSCQRYARFH
+166 LSERSCQRYARFQ
-179 GAFDAL
+179 GAFDTL

-194 QHQDDADRFARLG
+194 QHQDDAERFARLG
-207 IDRSRLAVTGSIK
+207 VGRERLAVTGSIK
-220 FDIQFGDEVQA
+220 FDIQLGDEVYARGQ
-231 KGRALRQQLG
+231 ALRQQLG
-241 TDRPVW
+241 QSRPVW
-247 IAASTHL
+247 IAASTHQ

-260 LAAFDLL
+260 LAAFDLVL
-267 LKRHP
+267 QRHP
-272 DALLI
+272 QALLI

-284 RFDRVAELCAPY
+284 RFVRVAELCAPY
-296 GCVRRTDGAAVNAE
+296 GCVRRTGGAPIRE
-310 DKVYLGDTMGE
+310 TDKVYLGDTMGE

-333 VGGSLVKIGGHNLLE
+333 VGGSLVKVGGHNLLE

-376 GAAIVADAAELG
+376 GAALVADAAALG
-388 EQVSQLFADDNARRE
+388 EKVSELLADEGDRRQ

-426 LAALEND
+426 LASLESD

>member
-1 MPARSWSRVSKMPY
+1 MLY

-37 KKGKPGFGKRWAEH
+37 KRGKPGFGARWAEH
-51 LGRLPATGQ
+51 LGRVPPTGQ
-60 DAPLW
+60 EAPLW
-65 IHAVSVGETLAIT
+65 IHAVSVGETLAIS
-78 PLIRAL
+78 PFIRAL

-102 ADQAA
+102 AEQAA
-107 RLGDLVIHRY
+107 KLGDLVVHRY

-124 AIAAFLDTF
+124 AIAAFLKRF
-133 KPRALWVM
+133 QPRALWIM

-148 WLAACEA
+148 WLHACA
-155 RHLPVTIINAR
+155 HHHLPVTIINGR
-166 LSERSCQRYARFH
+166 LSERSCQRYGSFQ

-185 SRPLTHLLC
+185 SRPLSLLLC
-194 QHQDDADRFARLG
+194 QHQDDADRFHRLG
-207 IDRSRLAVTGSIK
+207 IGKERLAVTGSIK
-220 FDIQFGDEVQA
+220 FDIQFGDEVQS
-231 KGRALRQQLG
+231 KGHALRLALG
-241 TDRPVW
+241 AERPVW
-247 IAASTHL
+247 IAASTHQ

-260 LAAFDLL
+260 LAAFDRVLVA
-267 LKRHP
+267 HP
-272 DALLI
+272 TALLI

-284 RFDRVAELCAPY
+284 RFDSVAALCASY
-296 GCVRRTDGAAVNAE
+296 GCVRRSQHQRQAE
-310 DKVYLGDTMGE
+310 RVEEGDKVYLGDTMGE
-321 LPLMLAAADVAF
+321 LPLMLAAADLTF
-333 VGGSLVKIGGHNLLE
+333 VGGSLVKVGGHNLLE

-376 GAAIVADAAELG
+376 GGLVVADEHELG
-388 EQVSQLFADDNARRE
+388 NRVSALLADGGARRT

-421 TLSHC
+421 TLSRC
-426 LAALEND
+426 LASLDGD

>member
-1 MPARSWSRVSKMPY
+1 MGY

-37 KKGKPGFGKRWAEH
+37 KKGKPGFGARWAEH
-51 LGRLPATGQ
+51 LGRTPASGQ
-60 DAPLW
+60 EAPLW
-65 IHAVSVGETLAIT
+65 IHAVSVGETLAIS
-78 PLIRAL
+78 PFIRAL

-102 ADQAA
+102 AEQAA
-107 RLGDLVIHRY
+107 KLGDLVVHRY

-124 AIAAFLDTF
+124 AVAAFLKCI

-166 LSERSCQRYARFH
+166 LSERSCQRYARFQ
-179 GAFDAL
+179 GAFDTL

-194 QHQDDADRFARLG
+194 QHQDDAERFARLG
-207 IDRSRLAVTGSIK
+207 IGRERLAVTGSIK
-220 FDIQFGDEVQA
+220 FDIQLGDEVQA
-231 KGRALRQQLG
+231 RGHALRQQLG
-241 TDRPVW
+241 QSRPAW
-247 IAASTHL
+247 IAASTHQ

-260 LAAFDLL
+260 LAAFDLVL
-267 LKRHP
+267 QRHP
-272 DALLI
+272 RALLI

-296 GCVRRTDGAAVNAE
+296 GCVRRTGGAPIRE
-310 DKVYLGDTMGE
+310 TDKVYLGDTMGE

-333 VGGSLVKIGGHNLLE
+333 VGGSLVKVGGHNLLE

-376 GAAIVADAAELG
+376 GAALVADAAALG
-388 EQVSQLFADDNARRE
+388 EKVSELLADEGERSQ

-426 LAALEND
+426 LASLESD